1 MPNGGGSSVSSGD
14 RAGLDNGRAADRA
27 ASHRRAERR
36 AAYARRMASTPR
48 LRGMALAEVAEGM
61 HVRHLRVPPPDV
73 VFVKGIIEAS
83 EGLGALFAEAGG
95 ELAIAV
101 PRGREADLARL
112 LEDLAGEIDLH
123 VEVAP
128 DA

>member
-1 MPNGGGSSVSSGD
+1 
-14 RAGLDNGRAADRA
+14 
-27 ASHRRAERR
+27 
-36 AAYARRMASTPR
+36 
-48 LRGMALAEVAEGM
+48 M

>member
-1 MPNGGGSSVSSGD
+1 MPNGGGSSVSSDD

-36 AAYARRMASTPR
+36 AAYARRMATPR
-48 LRGMALAEVAEGM
+48 LRGMALAEVADGM

-101 PRGREADLARL
+101 PHGREADLARL
-112 LEDLAGEIDLH
+112 LDDLAGEIDLH